1 MVTKHTMESE
11 GDEAEEG
18 VEEQTSGNKAV
29 AAPSMK
35 CLLEPQQQDL
45 PPHNCSLIDNWFRDV
60 GGVLREEHVVLMA
73 EETDEDDEFRIILFL
88 HFLVS
93 SPASELAVRPKFYH
107 LCFHFL
113 FFLSSNYRHH
123 SHLLRVNLLSC
134 LFKNQFTSCN

>member
-1 MVTKHTMESE
+1 
-11 GDEAEEG
+11 
-18 VEEQTSGNKAV
+18 
-29 AAPSMK
+29 MK

-60 GGVLREEHVVLMA
+60 GGVLREEHVVLMT

-107 LCFHFL
+107 LCFQ
-113 FFLSSNYRHH
+113 LSPPLSPMESEFTLVSFRKLVY
-123 SHLLRVNLLSC
+123 LL
-134 LFKNQFTSCN
+134 

>member
-1 MVTKHTMESE
+1 
-11 GDEAEEG
+11 
-18 VEEQTSGNKAV
+18 
-29 AAPSMK
+29 MK

-113 FFLSSNYRHH
+113 FFFIIQLSPSLSPIASEFTLVSFQKLVY
-123 SHLLRVNLLSC
+123 LL
-134 LFKNQFTSCN
+134 